1 LPCDCEFKICI
12 DCFNDSVKSGALCPG
27 CRELYKNISWEDVI
41 SASDGALSIIKSSNN
56 NQSGEFDHNQWLYE
70 TKGTYGYGN
79 AIWTDENGEDDDG
92 NIPTG
97 HPKELVAKP
106 WRPLTRKLKV
116 PAGVISPYR
125 YTNSNFFP
133 FDLTKVT
140 QQLALKVWN
149 WTL

>member
-12 DCFNDSVKSGALCPG
+12 DCFNDSVKSDGALCPG
-27 CRELYKNISWEDVI
+27 CKEAYKNISWEDVI
-41 SASDGALSIIKSSNN
+41 SASNEAKALSLPSSMGPPKMERRLSLMKSSNH
-56 NQSGEFDHNQWLYE
+56 NQSGEFDHNRWLFE

-125 YTNSNFFP
+125 YTYNIFFS
-133 FDLTKVT
+133 F
-140 QQLALKVWN
+140 
-149 WTL
+149 